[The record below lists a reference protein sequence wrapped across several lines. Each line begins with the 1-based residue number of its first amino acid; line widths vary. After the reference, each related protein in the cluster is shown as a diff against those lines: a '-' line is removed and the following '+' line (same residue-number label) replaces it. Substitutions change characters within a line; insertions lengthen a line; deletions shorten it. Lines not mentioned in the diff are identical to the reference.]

1 MQLGVISGR
10 IEFMSN
16 RFKQIASRVE
26 NWPEADQEQA
36 ADILL
41 ALEMERVLPADLSDD
56 DVAALEASAEDVRR
70 GRFASDQEVS
80 EIFGRYRQ

>member
-1 MQLGVISGR
+1 MQVGAISGR

-26 NWPEADQEQA
+26 NWPEADQDQA

-41 ALEMERVLPADLSDD
+41 ALETERAEPVTLTEG
-56 DVAALEASAEDVRR
+56 DVAALEASAEDVRQ
-70 GRFASDQEVS
+70 GHFASDQEVRG
-80 EIFGRYRQ
+80 IFRRYRR